1 MPEMK
6 KKLLL
11 VTAGFP
17 YGTWERGFLSTEFDW
32 LQKNFSVTIL
42 SIGREDSL
50 LYPLE
55 PAVQA
60 ERFLYPNWKR
70 SYLMSL
76 RHLSAPVVFREAL
89 QAIKDAVSLGEA
101 LHRVRMICA
110 YYDRANQVMKA
121 MEQLVKDQG
130 IDLIYTYWAT
140 EAAVAAC
147 RLKMKFPKLRFVT
160 RFHGHDLYRER
171 KGSNWQPFRKLIGNF
186 ADRLIFACQTG
197 KEYFVQN
204 WGFAEKAQLH
214 YLGCSEGT
222 QCPHVESTTLR
233 VVSCSNLIKLKRI
246 DLLIR
251 ALSLLPADVNVRW
264 DHFGGGEEAEELKQL
279 AQTMLKENVS
289 WNFHGHVANHL
300 LRQQIYQL
308 DPDVFITTSSTEG
321 GVPVSIQEALCAGI
335 PAIGTAVGGIPE
347 AVVPGKTGF
356 LLGQTP
362 SAQEVA
368 DALLHFA
375 LLSPEEKK
383 ALHSGA
389 LELWNVCFCADRN
402 AENFVKELHEILGK

>member
-1 MPEMK
+1 MSEMK

-17 YGTWERGFLSTEFDW
+17 YGAWERGFLSTEFDR

-42 SIGREDSL
+42 SIGREDPL
-50 LYPLE
+50 QYPLE

-60 ERFLYPNWKR
+60 ERFLYPKGKR

-76 RHLSAPVVFREAL
+76 RHLLAPVVFREVL
-89 QAIKDAVSLGEA
+89 QAKKDAVSLGEA

-110 YYDRANQVMKA
+110 YYDRANQVMKT
-121 MEQLVKDQG
+121 MERMVKEQG

-147 RLKMKFPKLRFVT
+147 RLKKKFPKLRFVT

-214 YLGCSEGT
+214 YLGCSEGA

-233 VVSCSNLIKLKRI
+233 VVSCANLIKLKRV
-246 DLLIR
+246 DLLIH
-251 ALSLLPADVNVRW
+251 ALSLIPTAVSVRW

-279 AQTMLKENVS
+279 AQQMLKDNVT
-289 WNFHGHVANHL
+289 WDFHGHVANHL
-300 LRQQIYQL
+300 LRQQVYQL

-335 PAIGTAVGGIPE
+335 PTIGTAVGGIPE
-347 AVVPGKTGF
+347 AVVPDKTGF
-356 LLGQTP
+356 LLRQTP

-368 DALLHFA
+368 DALLQFA
-375 LLSPEEKK
+375 QLPPEKK
-383 ALHSGA
+383 RALHKGT
-389 LELWNVCFCADRN
+389 LELWNACFCADRN
-402 AENFVKELHEILGK
+402 AENFVKELYKILGE